1 MCNHEPD
8 KIFGISFR
16 RSDKYSFLFILY
28 SFIWLLFCCA
38 ITKWCLTASKVWI
51 ILTITSSSEVNL
63 MRTSW
68 GDISHILQ
76 WPFRRS
82 GNLHSRL
89 RMDHLVR
96 SKHYTSQFITGL
108 WTLKMFLNQ
117 SLKMNTRKWT
127 NTWFQTILWK
137 NRWMSVA
144 WMTTVQTSSR
154 IEAIFMGELLFLEF
168 HKWAKSF
175 LWNQFQLSQWKVFV
189 LDQRKKNKTND
200 WQTIL

>member
-1 MCNHEPD
+1 MDNPYDNILQRGELNED
-8 KIFGISFR
+8 FMR
-16 RSDKYSFLFILY
+16 RH
-28 SFIWLLFCCA
+28 
-38 ITKWCLTASKVWI
+38 
-51 ILTITSSSEVNL
+51 
-63 MRTSW
+63 
-68 GDISHILQ
+68 ISHITVTIQ
-76 WPFRRS
+76 TVW
-82 GNLHSRL
+82 NLHSRL

-137 NRWMSVA
+137 NWWMSVA

-189 LDQRKKNKTND
+189 LHQRKKTKQMTDKQFCNYT
-200 WQTIL
+200 QL